1 MYIQRNDSH
10 SGLVFERS
18 QKVTD
23 NIFTSDKMLS
33 SLLVCFFFLTTNK
46 TSGVCVSVRIHS
58 QNKTNDGK
66 CSALLETHRRCHLH
80 EADEMPRVC
89 EAESKAT
96 GVIKI

>member
-1 MYIQRNDSH
+1 MILTVDSC
-10 SGLVFERS
+10 LNEARKLLTTFLRPI
-18 QKVTD
+18 KC
-23 NIFTSDKMLS
+23 F
-33 SLLVCFFFLTTNK
+33 LVCSFVCFFLTTNK

-58 QNKTNDGK
+58 QNKTDDGK